1 MIVTTTPP
9 TAPTTPAAPDAAA
22 LAKQFTDIATKL
34 TASDDTIT
42 KMVTDRSTVG
52 TGWGPHLGAVAGE
65 LQLARDGFLALAP
78 KDGTELAAKLG
89 ADVLKLSEAAGS
101 LSVMARQRATLS
113 EGWSA
118 FLDTAIAD
126 ATAAAALLAP
136 TTPPATP
143 PTTPTTPPTGPTTP
157 ALDPKVSLDLNK
169 AFALVQQ
176 SIEKIRT
183 VPVADKGDASTK
195 DARIAAYNLNM
206 EAQKVLEGHFQ
217 GADAGLTSALRGAD
231 ASLED
236 ANWQLAKKPS
246 PDGRFN
252 GVDIPGALR
261 DSQAAADA
269 LVKVLNPSGVQVDP
283 VADEAAPAPAP
294 RSLASTGSSRLPDP
308 VGQPGDIDYCQTPGL
323 IGNRPF

>member
-1 MIVTTTPP
+1 MIATVSTPVR
-9 TAPTTPAAPDAAA
+9 TATVDQAA

-34 TASDDTIT
+34 TASDETLAS
-42 KMVTDRSTVG
+42 MVTNRSTVG
-52 TGWGPHLGAVAGE
+52 TGWGPHLGAIAGD

-78 KDGTELAAKLG
+78 KDGAELGAKLG

-101 LSVMARQRATLS
+101 LGVMARQRATLS
-113 EGWSA
+113 DGWTT
-118 FLDTAIAD
+118 FLDGAIAD
-126 ATAAAALLAP
+126 ATAAAKLLTPA
-136 TTPPATP
+136 TPPATP
-143 PTTPTTPPTGPTTP
+143 PTGDTPPAGPTKP
-157 ALDPKVSLDLNK
+157 AIDPKVATDLNQ

-206 EAQKVLEGHFQ
+206 QAQAKLEGHFA

-231 ASLED
+231 AHLED

-246 PDGRFN
+246 PDGRFA

-269 LVKVLNPSGVQVDP
+269 IVKVLNPSGVQVDP
-283 VADEAAPAPAP
+283 VATEATPAP
-294 RSLASTGSSRLPDP
+294 RAAATSGGSRLPDP

-323 IGNRPF
+323 IGRRPF

>member
-1 MIVTTTPP
+1 MISTLTPP
-9 TAPTTPAAPDAAA
+9 ATPATPDTVA

-34 TASDDTIT
+34 TASDATIT
-42 KMVTDRSTVG
+42 TMVTDRSTVG
-52 TGWGPHLGAVAGE
+52 AGWGPHLSTIAGE
-65 LQLARDGFLALAP
+65 LQLARDGFLALKP
-78 KDGTELAAKLG
+78 KDGDELGAKLG

-113 EGWSA
+113 DGWST

-126 ATAAAALLAP
+126 ATAAAALIAP
-136 TTPPATP
+136 ATPTPPA
-143 PTTPTTPPTGPTTP
+143 TPPTGPTTP
-157 ALDPKVSLDLNK
+157 ALDPKVSADVNK

-183 VPVADKGDASTK
+183 VPATDTGDASTK
-195 DARIAAYNLNM
+195 DARIAAYKLNM
-206 EAQKVLEGHFQ
+206 EAQQVLEGHFQ

-231 ASLED
+231 AHLED

-269 LVKVLNPSGVQVDP
+269 LVKVVNPSGVQVDP
-283 VADEAAPAPAP
+283 VAAEEAPVV
-294 RSLASTGSSRLPDP
+294 RSLAMTSSPAQPMLG
-308 VGQPGDIDYCQTPGL
+308 GQPGDADYCQTPHMNGFRR
-323 IGNRPF
+323 N